1 MSDLA
6 KSIDL
11 NEPTGLEPGPAE
23 SNWPLFGLVDDVRP
37 ALAEMLESGRT
48 GALATLVR
56 VDGPSPRPV
65 GAQMAMA
72 ADGRLAGHVSG
83 GCVEGSVAI
92 LGRDVAESGA
102 PRLVV
107 FGAGSPFAD
116 VKLVCGARIEVFVE
130 RAAPDDPSLR
140 EVLRARGA
148 RRPIVREVTYEGAAR
163 VRAPAADEP
172 LASADD
178 AARRVTRRYDPTTR
192 LVVLGSDPVAL
203 ATAQL
208 GRAAGLETVLARALG
223 PSTAPAGLA
232 GRYLSAAPGPALQAI
247 GLDRWTA
254 VVTTTH
260 DLDDDQEALAFALP
274 SPAFYVGALGSKRR
288 VADRIAKL
296 EQAGLAW
303 EHVRRLH
310 APVGL
315 DIGAATPMEIAIS
328 IIADVIR
335 AKRQGG

>member
-1 MSDLA
+1 MPDLSN
-6 KSIDL
+6 SITL
-11 NEPTGLEPGPAE
+11 NEASGLEPGPTE
-23 SNWPLFGLVDDVRP
+23 SDWPLFGLVDDVRP
-37 ALAEMLESGRT
+37 ALAELMASGAA

-65 GAQMAMA
+65 GSQMAMA

-92 LGRDVAESGA
+92 LGRDAAMSGA

-116 VKLVCGARIEVFVE
+116 VQLVCGARIEVFIE
-130 RAAPDDPSLR
+130 RAAPDDETLR
-140 EVLRARGA
+140 DLLRARSE
-148 RRPIVREVTYEGAAR
+148 RRPIVRVATYEGAAHT
-163 VRAPAADEP
+163 RAPIGREP
-172 LASADD
+172 IASADD
-178 AARRVTRRYDPTTR
+178 NARVVTRRYDPTTR
-192 LVVLGSDPVAL
+192 LVVMGSDPVAL

-208 GRAAGLETVLARALG
+208 GRAIGMETVLARALG
-223 PSTAPAGLA
+223 PSTAPNGLA
-232 GRYLSAAPGPALQAI
+232 SRYLSSTPNAALQA
-247 GLDRWTA
+247 LDLDAWTA

-260 DLDDDQEALAFALP
+260 DLDDDHEALEYALP

-288 VADRIAKL
+288 VADRISKL
-296 EQAGLAW
+296 ERAGLSW

-315 DIGAATPMEIAIS
+315 DIGAATPMEIAVS
-328 IIADVIR
+328 ILADVIR
-335 AKRQGG
+335 AKRQAG